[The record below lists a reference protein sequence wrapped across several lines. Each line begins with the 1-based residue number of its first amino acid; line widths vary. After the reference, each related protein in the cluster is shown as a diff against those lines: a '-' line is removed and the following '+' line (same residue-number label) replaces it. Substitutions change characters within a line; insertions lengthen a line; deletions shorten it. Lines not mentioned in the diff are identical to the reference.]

1 MKERAI
7 SPFCRVAKFCVS
19 TVDQHSSLH
28 FMTTI
33 CAISTPAGLGATAM
47 IRISGPE
54 AFIIVEKLFSEKSG
68 FGVLEPNRAKFAT
81 IYNIDTNNPDCDQHK
96 ILDQVVVTK
105 FAAPHSFTGEDVVEI
120 SCHGSVYIQQ
130 RIIEL
135 LIKNGCRMAA
145 PGEFTQQAFLN
156 GKFDLPQAEA
166 IADLIEAQSESAHHA
181 AMKQL
186 QGELSDKM
194 AVLREELL
202 QMASLLEL
210 ELDFSEEEVEFADR
224 TTLLNLLAHIK
235 DEVNRLL
242 QSYKWGTMLKNGI
255 PVAIVGEPNVGKSTL
270 LNAILQRE
278 RAIVSDIPGTTRDTI
293 EDTFVLNGTLFRF
306 IDTAGIRESG
316 DAIEQ
321 LGIERSLD
329 TIRRAA
335 VILWIFD
342 ARKTIQEVE
351 TEIAKATSSIASADK
366 KFILIGNK
374 TDLID
379 NNSEKTGNA
388 IYISA
393 KKGENINLVLNEI
406 DSFVL
411 ENGIRDITLLTNE
424 RHQALLNGILAS
436 IERTENGLRQQ
447 MPTDLVA
454 EDVRMAL
461 HDLGE
466 LTGTVSS
473 DDILNNIFGKFCIGK

>member
-1 MKERAI
+1 
-7 SPFCRVAKFCVS
+7 
-19 TVDQHSSLH
+19 
-28 FMTTI
+28 MTTI

-54 AFIIVEKLFSEKSG
+54 AFEIAKTLFSEKSDFAG
-68 FGVLEPNRAKFAT
+68 LEPNRAKFASL
-81 IYNIDTNNPDCDQHK
+81 YDFSDGERDLVDP
-96 ILDQVVVTK
+96 VVVTK
-105 FAAPHSFTGEDVVEI
+105 YAAPHSFTGEDVVEI

-130 RIIEL
+130 KIITL
-135 LIKNGCRMAA
+135 LIANGCRIAA
-145 PGEFTQQAFLN
+145 PGEFTQRAFLN
-156 GKFDLPQAEA
+156 GKLDLPQAEA
-166 IADLIEAQSESAHHA
+166 IADLIEAQSETAHHA

-224 TTLLNLLAHIK
+224 TTLLDLLGHIKTEVNNLL
-235 DEVNRLL
+235 R
-242 QSYKWGTMLKNGI
+242 SYKWGTMLKNGI

-316 DAIEQ
+316 DTIEQ
-321 LGIERSLD
+321 LGIERSLE

-342 ARKTIQEVE
+342 SRKNAQEVE
-351 TEIAKATSSIASADK
+351 SEIAKIADALESDEK
-366 KFILIGNK
+366 KVILIGNK
-374 TDLID
+374 TDLSE
-379 NNSEKTGNA
+379 NKSEKIGKA

-393 KKGENINLVLNEI
+393 KKSENIESVLNEI
-406 DSFVL
+406 DKFVKD
-411 ENGIRDITLLTNE
+411 NGIRDVTLLTSE
-424 RHQALLNGILAS
+424 RHQALLSGILAA
-436 IERTENGLRQQ
+436 IERTENGLRNQL
-447 MPTDLVA
+447 PTDLVA

>member
-1 MKERAI
+1 
-7 SPFCRVAKFCVS
+7 
-19 TVDQHSSLH
+19 
-28 FMTTI
+28 
-33 CAISTPAGLGATAM
+33 M
-47 IRISGPE
+47 IRVSGPE
-54 AFIIVEKLFSEKSG
+54 AFRIAETLFSEESG
-68 FGVLEPNRAKFAT
+68 FDGLEPNRAKLAT
-81 IYNIDTNNPDCDQHK
+81 IYNYTIERPESA
-96 ILDQVVVTK
+96 IREVLDQVVVTK

-120 SCHGSVYIQQ
+120 SCHGSVFIQQ

-135 LIKNGCRMAA
+135 LIANGCRMAA
-145 PGEFTQQAFLN
+145 PGEFTQRAFLN
-156 GKFDLPQAEA
+156 GKLDLPQAEA
-166 IADLIEAQSESAHHA
+166 IADLIEAQSETAHHA

-186 QGELSDKM
+186 QGDLSDKM

-224 TTLLNLLAHIK
+224 TALLNLLAHIK
-235 DEVNRLL
+235 GEVNRLL

-270 LNAILQRE
+270 LNALLQRE

-306 IDTAGIRESG
+306 IDTAGIRQSS
-316 DAIEQ
+316 DVIEQ
-321 LGIERSLD
+321 LGIERSID

-335 VILWIFD
+335 IILWIFD
-342 ARKTIQEVE
+342 ARKTAQEVE
-351 TEIAKATSSIASADK
+351 AEIAKLTGPIESDDK
-366 KFILIGNK
+366 KLILIGNK
-374 TDLID
+374 TDLATD
-379 NNSEKTGNA
+379 KSEEIGKA

-393 KKGENINLVLNEI
+393 KKGENLDLLLNEI
-406 DSFVL
+406 DRFVQ
-411 ENGIRDITLLTNE
+411 ENGIRDITLLTSE

-436 IERTENGLRQQ
+436 IERTEKGLQQ
-447 MPTDLVA
+447 QLPTDLVA

-466 LTGTVSS
+466 LTGTVTS

>member
-1 MKERAI
+1 
-7 SPFCRVAKFCVS
+7 
-19 TVDQHSSLH
+19 
-28 FMTTI
+28 
-33 CAISTPAGLGATAM
+33 M

-54 AFIIVEKLFSEKSG
+54 AFGIAGMLFPEKSDFAG
-68 FGVLEPNRAKFAT
+68 WEPNRAKFASL
-81 IYNIDTNNPDCDQHK
+81 YDFSDRESN
-96 ILDQVVVTK
+96 LVDQVVVTK

-130 RIIEL
+130 KIIAL
-135 LIKNGCRMAA
+135 LIANGCCMAA
-145 PGEFTQQAFLN
+145 PGEFTQRAFLN
-156 GKFDLPQAEA
+156 GKLDLPQAEA
-166 IADLIEAQSESAHHA
+166 IADLIEAQSETAHHA

-224 TTLLNLLAHIK
+224 TELLSLLAHIK

-270 LNAILQRE
+270 LNALLQRE

-293 EDTFVLNGTLFRF
+293 EDTFLLDGTLFRF

-316 DAIEQ
+316 DTIERI
-321 LGIERSLD
+321 GIERAYD
-329 TIRRAA
+329 TIRKAA
-335 VILWIFD
+335 VILWITD
-342 ARKTIQEVE
+342 ARKNSQEIE
-351 TEIAKATSSIASADK
+351 LELSKITDSIKSDDK
-366 KFILIGNK
+366 KIILIGNK
-374 TDLID
+374 SDLLSDPSKRI
-379 NNSEKTGNA
+379 EKA

-393 KKGENINLVLNEI
+393 KKGENLDLVLDEI
-406 DSFVL
+406 NSFVK
-411 ENGIRDITLLTNE
+411 ENHIQDITLLTSE
-424 RHQALLNGILAS
+424 RHQALLSGILAA
-436 IERTENGLRQQ
+436 IERTESGLRNGL
-447 MPTDLVA
+447 PTDLVA
-454 EDVRMAL
+454 EDIRMAL

-466 LTGTVSS
+466 LTGTISS
-473 DDILNNIFGKFCIGK
+473 EDILNNIFGKFCIGK

>member
-1 MKERAI
+1 
-7 SPFCRVAKFCVS
+7 
-19 TVDQHSSLH
+19 
-28 FMTTI
+28 
-33 CAISTPAGLGATAM
+33 
-47 IRISGPE
+47 
-54 AFIIVEKLFSEKSG
+54 
-68 FGVLEPNRAKFAT
+68 
-81 IYNIDTNNPDCDQHK
+81 
-96 ILDQVVVTK
+96 
-105 FAAPHSFTGEDVVEI
+105 
-120 SCHGSVYIQQ
+120 
-130 RIIEL
+130 
-135 LIKNGCRMAA
+135 
-145 PGEFTQQAFLN
+145 
-156 GKFDLPQAEA
+156 
-166 IADLIEAQSESAHHA
+166 
-181 AMKQL
+181 MKQL

-224 TTLLNLLAHIK
+224 TALLNLLAHIK
-235 DEVNRLL
+235 DEMNRLL

-321 LGIERSLD
+321 LGIERTLD

-335 VILWIFD
+335 VILWITD
-342 ARKTIQEVE
+342 ARKNDHEIELELSKTTNSIDLDDKKIILIRNKSDLVSEPSECIQE
-351 TEIAKATSSIASADK
+351 
-366 KFILIGNK
+366 
-374 TDLID
+374 
-379 NNSEKTGNA
+379 A
-388 IYISA
+388 ICISA
-393 KKGENINLVLNEI
+393 KKGENIDLVLNEI
-406 DSFVL
+406 DSFVN
-411 ENGIRDITLLTNE
+411 ENNIRDLTLLTSE

-436 IERTENGLRQQ
+436 IERTKKGLQQQ

-466 LTGTVSS
+466 LTGTISS
-473 DDILNNIFGKFCIGK
+473 EDILNNIFGKFCIGK

>member
-1 MKERAI
+1 MN
-7 SPFCRVAKFCVS
+7 
-19 TVDQHSSLH
+19 
-28 FMTTI
+28 TI
-33 CAISTPAGLGATAM
+33 CAIATPAGLGATAM
-47 IRISGPE
+47 IRVSGAE
-54 AFIIVEKLFSEKSG
+54 AFSIAGKLFSEKSG
-68 FGVLEPNRAKFAT
+68 FVGLDANRAKFASV
-81 IYNIDTNNPDCDQHK
+81 YDLKDEES
-96 ILDQVVVTK
+96 ILVDHVVITK
-105 FAAPHSFTGEDVVEI
+105 FSAPHSFTGEDVVEI

-130 RIIEL
+130 KIIEL
-135 LIKNGCRMAA
+135 LIRNGCRMAA
-145 PGEFTQQAFLN
+145 PGEFTQRAFLN
-156 GKFDLPQAEA
+156 GKLDLPQAEA
-166 IADLIEAQSESAHHA
+166 IADLIEAQSETAHHT

-186 QGELSDKM
+186 QGELSGKM
-194 AVLREELL
+194 AVLREELM

-224 TTLLNLLAHIK
+224 TTLFCLLGHIK
-235 DEVNRLL
+235 TEVNNLL

-293 EDTFVLNGTLFRF
+293 EDTFMLNGTLFRF
-306 IDTAGIRESG
+306 IDTAGIRES
-316 DAIEQ
+316 DDTIEQ

-342 ARKTIQEVE
+342 AQKTTQEVKA
-351 TEIAKATSSIASADK
+351 EIVKIENSVKSDDK
-366 KFILIGNK
+366 KIILIGNK
-374 TDLID
+374 TDLVA
-379 NNSEKTGNA
+379 NKSEEVGNA

-393 KKGENINLVLNEI
+393 KRGENINLILNEI
-406 DSFVL
+406 DSFVI
-411 ENGIRDITLLTNE
+411 ENGIRDLTLLTNE

-447 MPTDLVA
+447 LPTDLVA

>member
-1 MKERAI
+1 
-7 SPFCRVAKFCVS
+7 
-19 TVDQHSSLH
+19 
-28 FMTTI
+28 
-33 CAISTPAGLGATAM
+33 M

-54 AFIIVEKLFSEKSG
+54 AFGIAGMLFPEKSDFAG
-68 FGVLEPNRAKFAT
+68 WEPNRAKFASL
-81 IYNIDTNNPDCDQHK
+81 YDFSDGGRN
-96 ILDQVVVTK
+96 LVDQVVVTK

-130 RIIEL
+130 KIIAL
-135 LIKNGCRMAA
+135 LIANGCRMAA
-145 PGEFTQQAFLN
+145 PGEFTQRAFLN
-156 GKFDLPQAEA
+156 GKLDLPQAEA
-166 IADLIEAQSESAHHA
+166 IADLIEAQSETAHHA

-224 TTLLNLLAHIK
+224 TELLSLLSHIK

-270 LNAILQRE
+270 LNALLQRE

-293 EDTFVLNGTLFRF
+293 EDTFLLDGTLFRF

-316 DAIEQ
+316 DTIERI
-321 LGIERSLD
+321 GIERAYD
-329 TIRRAA
+329 TIRKAA
-335 VILWIFD
+335 VILWITD
-342 ARKTIQEVE
+342 ARKNSQEIE
-351 TEIAKATSSIASADK
+351 LELSKITDSIKSDDK
-366 KFILIGNK
+366 KIILIGNK
-374 TDLID
+374 SDLLSDPSKRI
-379 NNSEKTGNA
+379 EKA

-393 KKGENINLVLNEI
+393 KKGENLDLVLDEI
-406 DSFVL
+406 NSFVK
-411 ENGIRDITLLTNE
+411 ENHIQDITLLTSE
-424 RHQALLNGILAS
+424 RHQVLLSGILAAT
-436 IERTENGLRQQ
+436 ERTESGLQNGL
-447 MPTDLVA
+447 PTDLVA
-454 EDVRMAL
+454 EDIRMAL
-461 HDLGE
+461 HNLGE

-473 DDILNNIFGKFCIGK
+473 EDILNNIFGKFCIGK

>member
-1 MKERAI
+1 M
-7 SPFCRVAKFCVS
+7 
-19 TVDQHSSLH
+19 
-28 FMTTI
+28 MNTTI
-33 CAISTPAGLGATAM
+33 CAIATPAGLGATAM

-54 AFIIVEKLFSEKSG
+54 AFDIAGKLFSEKSG
-68 FGVLEPNRAKFAT
+68 FGRWEANRAQFAS
-81 IYNIDTNNPDCDQHK
+81 IYVVVETQNFASLRIGNPDDKHE

-105 FAAPHSFTGEDVVEI
+105 FVTPHSFTGEDVVEI
-120 SCHGSVYIQQ
+120 SCHGSIYIQQ

-135 LIKNGCRMAA
+135 LINNGCRMAT
-145 PGEFTQQAFLN
+145 PGEFTQRAFLN
-156 GKFDLPQAEA
+156 GKLDLPQAEA
-166 IADLIEAQSESAHHA
+166 IADLIEAQSETAHHA

-224 TTLLNLLAHIK
+224 TALLNLLAHIK

-306 IDTAGIRESG
+306 IDTAGIRESV
-316 DAIEQ
+316 DTIEQ
-321 LGIERSLD
+321 LGIERTLD

-335 VILWIFD
+335 IILWITD
-342 ARKTIQEVE
+342 ARKNDHEIELELSKTTNSIDLDDKKIILIRNKSDLVSEPSECIQE
-351 TEIAKATSSIASADK
+351 
-366 KFILIGNK
+366 
-374 TDLID
+374 
-379 NNSEKTGNA
+379 A
-388 IYISA
+388 ICISA
-393 KKGENINLVLNEI
+393 KKGENIDLVLNEI
-406 DSFVL
+406 DSFVN
-411 ENGIRDITLLTNE
+411 ENNIRDITLLTSE
-424 RHQALLNGILAS
+424 RHQALLNDILAS

-473 DDILNNIFGKFCIGK
+473 EDILNNIFGKFCIGK

>member
-1 MKERAI
+1 MN
-7 SPFCRVAKFCVS
+7 
-19 TVDQHSSLH
+19 
-28 FMTTI
+28 TI
-33 CAISTPAGLGATAM
+33 CAIATPAGLGATAM
-47 IRISGPE
+47 IRISGPD
-54 AFIIVEKLFSEKSG
+54 AFGIAGMLFPEKSDFAG
-68 FGVLEPNRAKFAT
+68 WEPNRAKFASL
-81 IYNIDTNNPDCDQHK
+81 YDFSDGERN
-96 ILDQVVVTK
+96 LVDQVVVTK

-130 RIIEL
+130 KIIAL
-135 LIKNGCRMAA
+135 LIANGCRMAA
-145 PGEFTQQAFLN
+145 PGEFTQRAFLN
-156 GKFDLPQAEA
+156 GKLDLPQAEA
-166 IADLIEAQSESAHHA
+166 IADLIEAQSETAHNA

-224 TTLLNLLAHIK
+224 TELLSLLAHIK

-270 LNAILQRE
+270 LNALLQRE

-293 EDTFVLNGTLFRF
+293 EDTFLLDGTLFRF

-316 DAIEQ
+316 DTIERI
-321 LGIERSLD
+321 GIERAYD
-329 TIRRAA
+329 TIRKAA
-335 VILWIFD
+335 VILWITD
-342 ARKTIQEVE
+342 ARKNSQEIE
-351 TEIAKATSSIASADK
+351 LELSKITDSIKSDDK
-366 KFILIGNK
+366 KIILIGNK
-374 TDLID
+374 SDLLSDPSKRI
-379 NNSEKTGNA
+379 EKA

-393 KKGENINLVLNEI
+393 KKGENLDLVLDEI
-406 DSFVL
+406 NSFVK
-411 ENGIRDITLLTNE
+411 ENHIQDATLLTSE
-424 RHQALLNGILAS
+424 RHQALLSGILAA
-436 IERTENGLRQQ
+436 IERTESGLQNGL
-447 MPTDLVA
+447 PTDLVA
-454 EDVRMAL
+454 EDIRMAL

-473 DDILNNIFGKFCIGK
+473 EDILNNIFGKFCIGK

>member
-1 MKERAI
+1 MN
-7 SPFCRVAKFCVS
+7 
-19 TVDQHSSLH
+19 
-28 FMTTI
+28 TI
-33 CAISTPAGLGATAM
+33 CAIATPAGLGATAM
-47 IRISGPE
+47 IRVSGAE
-54 AFIIVEKLFSEKSG
+54 AFSIAGKLFSEHSG
-68 FGVLEPNRAKFAT
+68 FAELEANHAKFAS
-81 IYNIDTNNPDCDQHK
+81 IYVVETQNFASLRIGNPDDK
-96 ILDQVVVTK
+96 RTLLDQVVVTK
-105 FAAPHSFTGEDVVEI
+105 FAAPHSFTGEDAVEI

-130 RIIEL
+130 KIIEL
-135 LIKNGCRMAA
+135 LITNGCRMAA
-145 PGEFTQQAFLN
+145 PGEFTQRAFLN
-156 GKFDLPQAEA
+156 GKLDLPQAEA

-181 AMKQL
+181 AMRQL

-194 AVLREELL
+194 AILREELL

-224 TTLLNLLAHIK
+224 TTLLDLLRKIK
-235 DEVNRLL
+235 SEVNSLL
-242 QSYKWGTMLKNGI
+242 QSYRWGTMLKNGI

-306 IDTAGIRESG
+306 IDTAGIRES
-316 DAIEQ
+316 DDTIER

-329 TIRRAA
+329 TIRFAS

-342 ARKTIQEVE
+342 ARKTIQEVKA
-351 TEIAKATSSIASADK
+351 EIDKVENSVKSDDK
-366 KFILIGNK
+366 KIILIGNK
-374 TDLID
+374 TDLIE
-379 NNSEKTGNA
+379 NKSEEFGNA

-393 KKGENINLVLNEI
+393 KQGKNISLVLNEI
-406 DSFVL
+406 DSFVI

-424 RHQALLNGILAS
+424 RHQALLNGILTAT
-436 IERTENGLRQQ
+436 ERTEKGLRQQ
-447 MPTDLVA
+447 LPTDLVA
-454 EDVRMAL
+454 EDVRIAL

>member
-1 MKERAI
+1 M
-7 SPFCRVAKFCVS
+7 
-19 TVDQHSSLH
+19 
-28 FMTTI
+28 MNTTI
-33 CAISTPAGLGATAM
+33 CAIATPAGLGATAM

-54 AFIIVEKLFSEKSG
+54 AFSIAGKLFSTKSG
-68 FGVLEPNRAKFAT
+68 FNGMEPNRAKFAT
-81 IYNIDTNNPDCDQHK
+81 IYNIDTNNPNSERHE

-105 FAAPHSFTGEDVVEI
+105 FVTPHSFTGEDVVEI

-145 PGEFTQQAFLN
+145 PGEFTQRAFLN
-156 GKFDLPQAEA
+156 GKLDLPQAEA
-166 IADLIEAQSESAHHA
+166 IADLIEAQSETAHHA

-224 TTLLNLLAHIK
+224 TALLNLLAHIK

-321 LGIERSLD
+321 LGIERTLD

-335 VILWIFD
+335 IILWITD
-342 ARKTIQEVE
+342 AQKNDHEIELELSKTTNSIDLDDKKIILIRNKSDLVSEPSECIQE
-351 TEIAKATSSIASADK
+351 
-366 KFILIGNK
+366 
-374 TDLID
+374 
-379 NNSEKTGNA
+379 A
-388 IYISA
+388 ICISA
-393 KKGENINLVLNEI
+393 KKGENIDLVLNEI
-406 DSFVL
+406 DSFVN
-411 ENGIRDITLLTNE
+411 ENNIRDLTLLTSE
-424 RHQALLNGILAS
+424 RHQALLNGILAF

-473 DDILNNIFGKFCIGK
+473 EDILNNIFGKFCIGK

>member
-1 MKERAI
+1 
-7 SPFCRVAKFCVS
+7 
-19 TVDQHSSLH
+19 
-28 FMTTI
+28 
-33 CAISTPAGLGATAM
+33 M

-54 AFIIVEKLFSEKSG
+54 AFGIAGMLFPEKSDFAG
-68 FGVLEPNRAKFAT
+68 WEPNRAKFASL
-81 IYNIDTNNPDCDQHK
+81 YDFSDGERN
-96 ILDQVVVTK
+96 LVDQVVVTK

-130 RIIEL
+130 KIIAL
-135 LIKNGCRMAA
+135 LIANGCRMAA
-145 PGEFTQQAFLN
+145 PGEFTQRAFLN
-156 GKFDLPQAEA
+156 GKLDLPQAEA
-166 IADLIEAQSESAHHA
+166 IADLIEAQSETAHNA

-224 TTLLNLLAHIK
+224 TELLSLLAHIK

-270 LNAILQRE
+270 LNALLQRE

-293 EDTFVLNGTLFRF
+293 EDTFLLDGTLFRF

-316 DAIEQ
+316 DTIERI
-321 LGIERSLD
+321 GIERAYD
-329 TIRRAA
+329 TIRKAA
-335 VILWIFD
+335 VILWITD
-342 ARKTIQEVE
+342 ARKNSQEIE
-351 TEIAKATSSIASADK
+351 LELSKITDSIKSDDK
-366 KFILIGNK
+366 KIILIGNK
-374 TDLID
+374 SDLLSDPSKRI
-379 NNSEKTGNA
+379 EKA

-393 KKGENINLVLNEI
+393 KKGENLDLVLDEI
-406 DSFVL
+406 NSFVK
-411 ENGIRDITLLTNE
+411 ENHIQDITLLTSE
-424 RHQALLNGILAS
+424 RHQALLSGILAA
-436 IERTENGLRQQ
+436 IERTESGLRNGL
-447 MPTDLVA
+447 PTDLVA
-454 EDVRMAL
+454 EDIRMAL
-461 HDLGE
+461 HNLGE

-473 DDILNNIFGKFCIGK
+473 EDILNNIFGKFCIGK

>member
-1 MKERAI
+1 M
-7 SPFCRVAKFCVS
+7 
-19 TVDQHSSLH
+19 
-28 FMTTI
+28 MNTTI
-33 CAISTPAGLGATAM
+33 CAIATPAGLGATAM

-54 AFIIVEKLFSEKSG
+54 AFSIAGKLFSTKSG
-68 FGVLEPNRAKFAT
+68 FNGMEPNRAKFAT
-81 IYNIDTNNPDCDQHK
+81 IYNIDTNNPNSERHE

-105 FAAPHSFTGEDVVEI
+105 FVTPHSFTGEDVVEI

-145 PGEFTQQAFLN
+145 PGEFTQRAFLN
-156 GKFDLPQAEA
+156 GKLDLPQAEA
-166 IADLIEAQSESAHHA
+166 IADLIEAQSETAHHA

-224 TTLLNLLAHIK
+224 TALLNLLAHIK

-316 DAIEQ
+316 DTIEQ
-321 LGIERSLD
+321 LGIERTLD

-335 VILWIFD
+335 VILWITD
-342 ARKTIQEVE
+342 ARKNDHEIELELSKTTNSIDLDDKKIILIRNKSDLVSEPSECIQE
-351 TEIAKATSSIASADK
+351 
-366 KFILIGNK
+366 
-374 TDLID
+374 
-379 NNSEKTGNA
+379 A
-388 IYISA
+388 ICISA
-393 KKGENINLVLNEI
+393 KKGENIDLVLNEI
-406 DSFVL
+406 DSFVN
-411 ENGIRDITLLTNE
+411 ENNIRDLTLLTSE
-424 RHQALLNGILAS
+424 RHQALLNGILAF

-473 DDILNNIFGKFCIGK
+473 EDILNNIFGKFCIGK